1 MTKQPSRAVVSK
13 KRSQADTDVIAI
25 RDPRAKLQFFPT
37 PPWATR
43 AFLAAAGIDLR
54 GKAVWE
60 PFCGAGHMS
69 AVLEE
74 AGAEVHSTDIY
85 PHGYGEVGS
94 FVGGGLAGDVASC
107 PWPERGDWVIS
118 NPAFSLAVEA
128 FERGL
133 EEARNVAM
141 LLRTQW
147 LESEERFRLFSR
159 ERFEVWVYSERVPMI
174 EFSWD
179 PAASS
184 MTSYAW
190 FVLREDRPQQL
201 PGSCA
206 FDGHLIP
213 PGAARSFSKPD
224 DAHRFAGDPPRIVT
238 DLLGGRAEPMP
249 LFEGGAS

>member
-1 MTKQPSRAVVSK
+1 MKQPSRAVVSK
-13 KRSQADTDVIAI
+13 KRSQAETEALAE

-37 PPWATR
+37 PAWATR
-43 AFLAAAGIDLR
+43 AFLAPAGIDLT

-74 AGAEVHSTDIY
+74 AGAEVHSTDVY

-94 FVGGGLAGDVASC
+94 FIGGALAGDVASS
-107 PWPERGDWVIS
+107 PWPARGDWVIS
-118 NPAFSLAVEA
+118 NPAFSLALEA

-133 EEARNVAM
+133 DEARNVAM

-159 ERFEVWVYSERVPMI
+159 ERFEVWVYSERVPMV
-174 EFSWD
+174 EFRWD

-190 FVLREDRPQQL
+190 FVLREGRRPQE

-206 FDGHLIP
+206 FDGYIIP
-213 PGAARSFSKPD
+213 PGAARAFSRAD
-224 DAHRFAGDPPRIVT
+224 DAYWFAGDPPRIVT
-238 DLLGGRAEPMP
+238 HRSGAAPVPDP
-249 LFEGGAS
+249 LFGGSAA